1 MAIRRLPLSA
11 VSLSLLSFAA
21 PAWAQTSPET
31 LPAAQLPAIQVE
43 AERAAE
49 TADGPVEGYRATRS
63 ATGTKTDTPLKEV
76 PQAVNVVPRQVIEDQ
91 QANRLVDVLLNVPN
105 VQPGSTI
112 GNRAENFTIRG
123 FRSET
128 YARDGVVNNPL
139 FTSET
144 FLDLSNVERVEVL
157 KGPASVLFGQ
167 GDPGG
172 LINIVTKKPQMA
184 PALGGSLEV
193 GSYDF
198 RRAEA
203 DATSALD
210 GANTLAARVT
220 AAYQESGSFRD
231 FFTDAERKTV
241 SPVFLWT
248 PNDRSRLSFGLDYT
262 DQTQPFDRGLVAVG
276 TRVAAIPSSRYL
288 GERFSVFES
297 EKAML
302 QYRFEHDVNDW
313 LTLRQITRLD
323 RGDSYRYS
331 ADPQTLNATTGVL
344 TRRARIQNDDTRYG
358 DVILDATARFE
369 TGSVAHTLL
378 VGGEYSRATRDLDW
392 RLYNLGSINIYT
404 PVYGATPGT
413 FISATSQTHDVDM
426 YAAYLQDQIALTDQV
441 KLILGGRFDSFSQ
454 LDTQTTA
461 TAYTRTPQSD
471 SAFSP
476 RAGLVYQP
484 IQPLALYASYTE
496 SFKPQTST
504 DSSGKALAAESG
516 QQYEIGAKLDIIP
529 DRLSTTLAVFNLT
542 RQNVATTDPAD
553 SNFSVATGEQR
564 SRGVELDVTG
574 TILPGWQVMVGGAY
588 LNTKVTEDNT
598 YQGNSLAGAP
608 RWSGSLW
615 STYQIQGGSLR
626 GLGFG
631 AGLIAVDDRVGE
643 ISNTFAVPGYAR
655 VDASVFYD
663 LNDRIRLSLAAKNLF
678 DADYIETPVGRTEI
692 YAGAPLTVLAR
703 VSAKY

>member
-1 MAIRRLPLSA
+1 MAARRI
-11 VSLSLLSFAA
+11 LLSSVATVILLAA
-21 PAWAQTSPET
+21 ASSRAQTSPESA
-31 LPAAQLPAIQVE
+31 PAQLPAIKVE
-43 AERAAE
+43 GQQAPE
-49 TADGPVEGYRATRS
+49 TADGPVDGYRATRS
-63 ATGTKTDTPLKEV
+63 ATGTKTDTPLRDV

-172 LINIVTKKPQMA
+172 LINIVTKKPQTETA
-184 PALGGSLEV
+184 TGGSLEI
-193 GSYDF
+193 GSHDF
-198 RRAEA
+198 HRAEG
-203 DATSALD
+203 DVTSALD
-210 GANTLAARVT
+210 ADKTLAARLT
-220 AAYQESGSFRD
+220 AAYQESDSFRD
-231 FFTDAERKTV
+231 FFTNSERKTV

-248 PNDRSRLSFGLDYT
+248 PNDRSRLTFGIDYA
-262 DQTQPFDRGLVAVG
+262 DQTQPFDRGLVASG
-276 TRVAAIPSSRYL
+276 TRVAAIPNSRYL

-297 EKAML
+297 DKTTA

-313 LTLRQITRLD
+313 LTLRQISRLD
-323 RGDSYRYS
+323 IGDSYRYS

-358 DVILDATARFE
+358 DVMLDATARFD
-369 TGSVAHTLL
+369 TGPVSHTLL
-378 VGGEYSRATRDLDW
+378 AGGEYSKASRDLDW
-392 RLYNLGSINIYT
+392 RLYNLASINIFN
-404 PVYGATPGT
+404 PVYGAAPGN

-426 YAAYLQDQIALTDQV
+426 YAAYLQDQIAVTDQV
-441 KLILGGRFDSFSQ
+441 KLIVGGRFDSFSQ
-454 LDTQTTA
+454 IDTQVTA
-461 TAYTRTPQSD
+461 TANTRTSQSD

-476 RAGLVYQP
+476 RAGIVYQP
-484 IQPLALYASYTE
+484 VQPLSLYASYTE
-496 SFKPQTST
+496 SFKPQTAT
-504 DSSGKALAAESG
+504 DSSGKALEAETG
-516 QQYEIGAKLDIIP
+516 QQYEIGAKYDLVP
-529 DRLSTTLAVFNLT
+529 DRLTTTLAVFDLR
-542 RQNVATTDPAD
+542 RQNVATEDPTND
-553 SNFSVATGEQR
+553 DFSVATGEQR

-574 TILPGWQVMVGGAY
+574 TVLPGWQITAAGAY
-588 LNTKVTEDNT
+588 LNTKVTKDST

-615 STYQIQGGSLR
+615 SIYQFQQGALR

-631 AGLIAVDDRVGE
+631 AGVVMVDSRVGE
-643 ISNTFAVPGYAR
+643 IGNSFAVPGYAR

-663 LNDRIRLSLAAKNLF
+663 LNERIRLSLAAKNLF

-703 VSAKY
+703 ISAKY

>member
-1 MAIRRLPLSA
+1 MAARRL
-11 VSLSLLSFAA
+11 LLSTARFALFFLAA
-21 PAWAQTSPET
+21 PALAQTATDNP
-31 LPAAQLPAIQVE
+31 PPAQLPALQVE
-43 AERAAE
+43 GQRPAEQ
-49 TADGPVEGYRATRS
+49 ADGPVEGYRATRS

-76 PQAVNVVPRQVIEDQ
+76 PQAVNVIPRQAIEDQ

-172 LINIVTKKPQMA
+172 LINIVTRKPQSA
-184 PALGGSLEV
+184 PAVGGSLEI

-210 GANTLAARVT
+210 DGKTLAARIT
-220 AAYQESGSFRD
+220 AAYQESDSFRD
-231 FFTDAERKTV
+231 FFTDSERKTV

-248 PNDRSRLSFGLDYT
+248 PNDRSRLTFGLDYT
-262 DQTQPFDRGLVAVG
+262 DQTQPFDRGLVAIG
-276 TRVAAIPSSRYL
+276 TRVAPLPTSRYL

-297 EKAML
+297 EKTML

-331 ADPQTLNATTGVL
+331 ADPQAVNATTGVL

-358 DVILDATARFE
+358 DIILDATARFD
-369 TGSVAHTLL
+369 TGPVAHTLL
-378 VGGEYSRATRDLDW
+378 MGGEYSKAVRDLDW
-392 RLYNLGSINIYT
+392 RLYNLGSINIYN
-404 PVYGATPGT
+404 PVYGATPGS
-413 FISATSQTHDVDM
+413 FISATAQTHDVDM
-426 YAAYLQDQIALTDQV
+426 YAAYLQDQIALTEQV
-441 KLILGGRFDSFSQ
+441 KLIVGGRFDSFSQ
-454 LDTQTTA
+454 VDTQTTA
-461 TAYTRTPQSD
+461 TTNTRTAQSD

-476 RAGLVYQP
+476 RAGIVYQP
-484 IQPLALYASYTE
+484 VQPLALYASYTE
-496 SFKPQTST
+496 SFKPQTAT
-504 DSSGKALAAESG
+504 DSSGQALAAETG
-516 QQYEIGAKLDIIP
+516 QQYEVGAKLDIIP

-542 RQNVATTDPAD
+542 RQNVATEDPAND
-553 SNFSVATGEQR
+553 DFSVATGEQR

-574 TILPGWQVMVGGAY
+574 TILPGWQVMLGGAY
-588 LNTKVTEDNT
+588 LNTKVTKDSL

-615 STYQIQGGSLR
+615 STYQFLSGPLR
-626 GLGFG
+626 GFGFG
-631 AGLIAVDDRVGE
+631 GGLIAVDDRVGE
-643 ISNTFAVPGYAR
+643 IGNTFAVPGYAR
-655 VDASVFYD
+655 VDATVFYD
-663 LNDRIRLSLAAKNLF
+663 LNERIRLSLAAKNLF

-703 VSAKY
+703 ISAKY